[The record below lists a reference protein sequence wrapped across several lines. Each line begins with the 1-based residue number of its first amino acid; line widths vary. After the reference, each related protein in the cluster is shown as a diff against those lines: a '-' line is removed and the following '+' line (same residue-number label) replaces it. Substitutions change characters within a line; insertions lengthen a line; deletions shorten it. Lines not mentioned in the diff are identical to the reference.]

1 MSDQSAALNFLGE
14 ARLIPIRDLRLDP
27 SNPRLPAEL
36 QGQAQDQLA
45 IDLALGFDAFTV
57 AESIASHGYF
67 ASEPLIALAD
77 EDQPGIYLVVEG
89 NRRLTALLGLTN
101 KQIRS
106 QFMDAD
112 RWEQLAVASNIGD
125 DEMIPVVVA
134 PDRPSVTPIIGFR
147 HISGILQ
154 WQPYAQAR
162 YIAKLV
168 DDDGMTFTKV
178 AEMIGLERTRVGNLY
193 RDQAIANQAKAL
205 GIETGNVERS
215 FSLLTVAM
223 QTTKLRSHIDAPLGS
238 KTVPGE
244 PPIPEEK
251 VKELKEILTWV
262 FGDGATKPVISDSR
276 EISKLGNV
284 VATEVGLKSL
294 RDGESLEHSLQK
306 VKDAG
311 TDPRKRLI
319 NRLRAGKNSLL
330 GAAEDIADFADDDEV
345 KVLIDEAR
353 EAIDALL
360 AVEDAEPQL

>member
-1 MSDQSAALNFLGE
+1 MSDQPTSLNFLGE
-14 ARLIPIRDLRLDP
+14 ASQIAIRDLRLDP
-27 SNPRLPAEL
+27 SNPRLPADL

-57 AESIASHGYF
+57 AESIAAHGYF
-67 ASEPLIALAD
+67 ASEPLIALKDTA
-77 EDQPGIYLVVEG
+77 QPGTYLVVEG
-89 NRRLTALLGLTN
+89 NRRLTALLGLTR

-106 QFMDAD
+106 KFADAD
-112 RWEQLAVASNIGD
+112 RWEQLALTSNVTPD
-125 DEMIPVVVA
+125 DVIPVVIA
-134 PDRPSVTPIIGFR
+134 PDRRSVTPIIGFR

-162 YIAKLV
+162 YVAKLV
-168 DDDGMTFTKV
+168 DEDGMTFAEV
-178 AEMIGLERTRVGNLY
+178 AEMIGIDRTKVGNLY
-193 RDQAIANQAKAL
+193 RDQAIANQAKEL
-205 GIETGNVERS
+205 GIDTGSVERS

-223 QTTKLRSHIDAPLGS
+223 QTTKLRNHVDAPLGS

-244 PPIPEEK
+244 PPIPPEK
-251 VKELKEILTWV
+251 AGELKEVLTWV

-284 VATEVGLKSL
+284 ISTEVGLKSL

-311 TDPRKRLI
+311 TDPHKRLI
-319 NRLRAGKNSLL
+319 NRLRTGRNSLL
-330 GAAEDIADFADDDEV
+330 AAAEDIAEFADDEDVQE
-345 KVLIDEAR
+345 LIDEAR

-360 AVEDAEPQL
+360 AVEDAEPQP